1 MPGKYSHSVVL
12 AGYSSRGIISLSNDK
27 RLESLKSSST
37 PQPADDAPPPV
48 PIRAKERPISTTRT
62 NPTSPQPAAYHSKRR
77 SRNVF
82 GYESPIGF
90 THVPGQ
96 AGRKV
101 NDHRRDENP
110 RRANPVNDGQDSQ
123 PRSPIVKDQFQRP
136 PKYRLSG
143 FDPYAEDADFVPW
156 RELRSRPSENNEQ
169 QGADTSS
176 PVQRTIASI
185 AHKHEPRLEVK
196 EWRHGLASKSPE
208 FRTRTRD
215 RSEPL
220 LSVQQFLDLS
230 PPIDPSNSLA
240 ESKGSQSPQSP
251 HSSRN
256 HRALLL
262 PPFRPQSKPCS
273 PQKRDSVPV
282 FDRAPVQPKPTRPP
296 PQTMNSNDS
305 FNRGDTSFID
315 SSDDDEDAEEHPVH
329 EVPQKHEATRRTQ
342 SISSARKNNRPRN
355 GAVVDPTEDLPEL
368 PGDSAPQVSNVAGTS
383 SRPESKS
390 QKRFSNLFSMYGY
403 DSDDSDDLPLQRQSP
418 LLRIS
423 SHSRSLRRTGDLRRY
438 LSEMPDEHQL
448 SPPPQTLGR
457 SPESMTRGTTA
468 STVDPEPD
476 FSGFSD
482 RDESEDYL
490 NNSSTVGL
498 VHANRTCY
506 YRAIDDDITRR
517 ETRPSM
523 SHAASGSSVDR
534 SRRPSHSS
542 IGDVSVPPLPV
553 LSHRRPSSSSV
564 RDVQQHQQPLA
575 SPAIQDA
582 KLGMQIGR
590 ILSRTEDLRPTSSL
604 PQGGSVNPMP
614 RFGTPSV
621 VRDSEEKARLN
632 VQNLSRSNTP
642 LPTPI
647 ERGRSSPQTFLQ
659 HQRQRLRSSSDVART
674 RKNTGAS
681 ILEQTRK
688 ARPTPTPTP
697 STPRAEEKWESPGI
711 GIRTTSLSSAADFG
725 EEGWGRMSIEPFRK
739 KSLNGSVV
747 PQSERVDVAAP
758 APATIYADDDFDHEQ
773 QRPEIG
779 HDKEQIVGAGLSEDE
794 DDDAA
799 LPPPDISRRRQLGN
813 NDQGTTRPDVS
824 RSTSRV
830 GGRAGGQGKGIDRLE
845 SLVRDQHELAQTTQ
859 TQKKRARAKSVFGRL
874 LRQ

>member
-1 MPGKYSHSVVL
+1 
-12 AGYSSRGIISLSNDK
+12 
-27 RLESLKSSST
+27 
-37 PQPADDAPPPV
+37 
-48 PIRAKERPISTTRT
+48 
-62 NPTSPQPAAYHSKRR
+62 
-77 SRNVF
+77 
-82 GYESPIGF
+82 
-90 THVPGQ
+90 
-96 AGRKV
+96 
-101 NDHRRDENP
+101 
-110 RRANPVNDGQDSQ
+110 
-123 PRSPIVKDQFQRP
+123 
-136 PKYRLSG
+136 
-143 FDPYAEDADFVPW
+143 
-156 RELRSRPSENNEQ
+156 
-169 QGADTSS
+169 
-176 PVQRTIASI
+176 
-185 AHKHEPRLEVK
+185 
-196 EWRHGLASKSPE
+196 
-208 FRTRTRD
+208 
-215 RSEPL
+215 
-220 LSVQQFLDLS
+220 
-230 PPIDPSNSLA
+230 
-240 ESKGSQSPQSP
+240 
-251 HSSRN
+251 
-256 HRALLL
+256 
-262 PPFRPQSKPCS
+262 
-273 PQKRDSVPV
+273 
-282 FDRAPVQPKPTRPP
+282 
-296 PQTMNSNDS
+296 MNSNDS

-329 EVPQKHEATRRTQ
+329 EVPQKHEATRRTL

-423 SHSRSLRRTGDLRRY
+423 SHSRSLRRTGDLR
-438 LSEMPDEHQL
+438 
-448 SPPPQTLGR
+448 
-457 SPESMTRGTTA
+457 
-468 STVDPEPD
+468 
-476 FSGFSD
+476 
-482 RDESEDYL
+482 
-490 NNSSTVGL
+490 
-498 VHANRTCY
+498 
-506 YRAIDDDITRR
+506 
-517 ETRPSM
+517 
-523 SHAASGSSVDR
+523 
-534 SRRPSHSS
+534 
-542 IGDVSVPPLPV
+542 
-553 LSHRRPSSSSV
+553 
-564 RDVQQHQQPLA
+564 
-575 SPAIQDA
+575 
-582 KLGMQIGR
+582 
-590 ILSRTEDLRPTSSL
+590 SSL